1 MLVATKDVF
10 VATKMIL
17 VAAPANDRVL
27 PRSSR
32 ARHLVEVITNSKFIK
47 QFMAAGALNSSVHQD
62 TALSSGTEDVCTL
75 RHHSKQSSSVGRVSS
90 AMKDLRYTP
99 GYLRKS
105 FCRPLCAHSEEKINL
120 FLHVVLLVI
129 EHVM

>member
-1 MLVATKDVF
+1 MVATKDVF

-47 QFMAAGALNSSVHQD
+47 QFVAAGALNSSVHQG
-62 TALSSGTEDVCTL
+62 TALTSGTEDVCTL

-105 FCRPLCAHSEEKINL
+105 FCRSLCSHLSLI
-120 FLHVVLLVI
+120 HI
-129 EHVM
+129 

>member
-1 MLVATKDVF
+1 MFCRDKSMLLATKDVF

-47 QFMAAGALNSSVHQD
+47 QFMAAGALNSSVHQG
-62 TALSSGTEDVCTL
+62 TALTSGPEGGATTRLHDAALFRTVFL
-75 RHHSKQSSSVGRVSS
+75 RW
-90 AMKDLRYTP
+90 
-99 GYLRKS
+99 
-105 FCRPLCAHSEEKINL
+105 
-120 FLHVVLLVI
+120 
-129 EHVM
+129 